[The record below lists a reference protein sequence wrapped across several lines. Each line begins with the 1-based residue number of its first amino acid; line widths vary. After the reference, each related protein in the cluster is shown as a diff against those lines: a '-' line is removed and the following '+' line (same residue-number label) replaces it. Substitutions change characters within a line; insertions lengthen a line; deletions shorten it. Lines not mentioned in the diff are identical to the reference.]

1 MLLFQAPTQNAM
13 GSDLVDPRI
22 EATGVDFLMSQRPPS
37 PRRRPKAKPKP
48 ARKRQGSVTRLPR
61 VTSTEI
67 NTVLS
72 DAHQEIWGLDRIH
85 QFVSTKVE
93 DVLAARQVPRQSV
106 QAPSLDIAVPAIEAM
121 RYCQFRSEM
130 TALIASAMDRRLSHQ
145 AHPAFVNILRQL
157 APDELRI
164 LSLMPPQEE
173 VLPLGNLHLVLSEGR
188 TRIIYR
194 SIVPKH
200 IADACKAKQAIP
212 TYIDNLDRLKLIT
225 SPDTLSI
232 RDEAVYA
239 DLMQQEFCFDLRNA
253 LPKRARPRLERRTL
267 ALTALGENFRTVC
280 LS

>member
-1 MLLFQAPTQNAM
+1 
-13 GSDLVDPRI
+13 
-22 EATGVDFLMSQRPPS
+22 MSQRPPS
-37 PRRRPKAKPKP
+37 PRRRQKPQRKP
-48 ARKRQGSVTRLPR
+48 ARKRQSSVTRMPK

-72 DAHQEIWGLDRIH
+72 DAHQEIWGLDQIH

-93 DVLAARQVPRQSV
+93 DILASRQVPRQCV

-121 RYCQFRSEM
+121 RYCQFRTEM
-130 TALIASAMDRRLSHQ
+130 TALVASAMDRRLSHQ

-173 VLPLGNLHLVLSEGR
+173 VLPLGNLHLVLPQGR

-194 SIVPKH
+194 SIVPQH
-200 IADACKAKQAIP
+200 LADVCKAKQAIP
-212 TYIDNLDRLKLIT
+212 TYIDNLDRLKLVC

-232 RDEAVYA
+232 RDEAVYSK
-239 DLMQQEFCFDLRNA
+239 LMQQNFCNDLLDA
-253 LPKRARPRLERRTL
+253 LPMKARPRIEKRTF

>member
-1 MLLFQAPTQNAM
+1 MN
-13 GSDLVDPRI
+13 
-22 EATGVDFLMSQRPPS
+22 QRPPS
-37 PRRRPKAKPKP
+37 PRRRQRAAPKP
-48 ARKRQGSVTRLPR
+48 ARSKKGSVTRMPR

-85 QFVSTKVE
+85 DFVSSKIE
-93 DVLAARQVPRQSV
+93 DVLAARQVPRQYV

-121 RYCQFRSEM
+121 RYCKFRTEM

-164 LSLMPPQEE
+164 LSLMPGQDE
-173 VLPLGNLHLVLSEGR
+173 VLPIGNLHLSLGGGR
-188 TRIIYR
+188 TRMVYR

-200 IADACKAKQAIP
+200 LADVCKAKRAIP

-225 SPDTLSI
+225 SPDTLTI
-232 RDEAVYA
+232 RDEEVYA
-239 DLMQQEFCFDLRNA
+239 DLTNQPFCLEIRDG

-267 ALTALGENFRTVC
+267 SLTALGENFRTVC
-280 LS
+280 LA